1 MHTIYRNIQYKP
13 RIWGLYFASLFSA
26 LGAFLMILMVLSISM
41 NIFTALFA
49 SLLSLAG
56 LYGYFFFRDNRDEVE
71 YSSRKSKMFRN
82 RITSYTV
89 SDQRIQFND

>member
-1 MHTIYRNIQYKP
+1 
-13 RIWGLYFASLFSA
+13 
-26 LGAFLMILMVLSISM
+26 MILMVLSISM
-41 NIFTALFA
+41 NIFTALFI
-49 SLLSLAG
+49 SLLFLAG

-71 YSSRKSKMFRN
+71 YSSRKSTMFRN